1 MKKEKQGFWVDC
13 QRPTAIAS
21 ILAFAFSIPM
31 LIMGYADRLH
41 EPLIASAALMIA
53 VIIFYGRTKLWL
65 TVFPVFLG
73 VIGFFF
79 KLVIDPRGQTLL
91 HHIAAAVLYLMIVLI
106 WALTVFYI
114 IKTKWILAV
123 IFILPFLK
131 HIFVNDIPVLTGA
144 AAAVSASTW
153 LKEFSMLSFL
163 LALFFCV
170 VSFDDTKQQDQPQ

>member
-1 MKKEKQGFWVDC
+1 M
-13 QRPTAIAS
+13 
-21 ILAFAFSIPM
+21 
-31 LIMGYADRLH
+31 
-41 EPLIASAALMIA
+41 
-53 VIIFYGRTKLWL
+53 
-65 TVFPVFLG
+65 
-73 VIGFFF
+73 
-79 KLVIDPRGQTLL
+79 IDPRGQTLL

-170 VSFDDTKQQDQPQ
+170 VSFDDTKQQHQPQ